1 MPKTYA
7 LKIRPETKAEMARHK
22 KERAKNNSPSPAS
35 YKVEESMMKT

>member
-7 LKIRPETKAEMARHK
+7 LKIRPETKAEKSRQE
-22 KERAKNNSPSPAS
+22 KERTKNNSPSPAS